1 MLSLGIYGPSF
12 AEPHT
17 NPRLEDKGWCNLL
30 KQHYNVTNY
39 SIGGKDLWSLYKE
52 FERTHKNHDKIIFIS
67 PSRQRCF
74 NGSITYNNYTRSFT
88 SVSHINEFRKTNENL
103 PDDINRKLTAIEY
116 FYTELEDRNIS
127 YEISGIINEK
137 ILSIRPDVLMLFVRP
152 NNFFPNDP
160 RFTNKTLLMDY
171 QRLFVKSV
179 NPSFI
184 FNYEQKPGCL
194 NLFNTNMVCHLSEEV
209 NVVLAEHVKEALD
222 KGVWNPIIPDTIPHA
237 HTWEWYTAT

>member
-116 FYTELEDRNIS
+116 FYTELEDRNTS
-127 YEISGIINEK
+127 YEIAALLNEK
-137 ILSIRPDVLMLFVRP
+137 IYSTRPDALLLFIRP
-152 NNFFPNDP
+152 NNFSLNNPFFKD
-160 RFTNKTLLMDY
+160 RLLLSEY
-171 QRLFVKSV
+171 QKLFIRSV
-179 NPSFI
+179 NPSFMSL
-184 FNYEQKPGCL
+184 YEEKLGRL
-194 NLFNTNMVCHLSEEV
+194 NNLNTNMVCHLSEEV